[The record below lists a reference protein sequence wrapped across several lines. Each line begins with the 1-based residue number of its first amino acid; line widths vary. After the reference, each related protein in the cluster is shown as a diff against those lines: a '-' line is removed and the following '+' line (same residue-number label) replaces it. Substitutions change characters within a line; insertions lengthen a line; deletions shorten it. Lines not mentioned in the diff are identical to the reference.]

1 MMVYKKN
8 LKHEGLALRANSGGR
23 PEDSQKAIGE
33 DWQSSE
39 DITIGCWSKGDTIY
53 IPGEILLQLSP
64 VLTLQIE
71 MVLHKPVDLA
81 KISRQNVKSVGWLL

>member
-8 LKHEGLALRANSGGR
+8 LKHEGLALRANSRGR

-39 DITIGCWSKGDTIY
+39 DITIGCWNKGDTIY

-64 VLTLQIE
+64 VLTLQTE

-81 KISRQNVKSVGWLL
+81 KISRQNVKSVRWLL